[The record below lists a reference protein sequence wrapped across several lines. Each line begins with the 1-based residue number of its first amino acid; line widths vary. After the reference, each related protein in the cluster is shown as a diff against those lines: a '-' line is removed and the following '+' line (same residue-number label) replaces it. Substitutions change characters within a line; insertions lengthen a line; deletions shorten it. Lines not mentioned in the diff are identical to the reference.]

1 MTTNI
6 QTIFFDVGNTL
17 RIVLPDQEFIDRAE
31 AGLMELIGTTESHDA
46 LFAKLEER
54 WKAYRKQSKTTLLD
68 ASEGEAAGNKKSRR
82 HFPDAERWLYRVLR
96 VYTFA

>member
-1 MTTNI
+1 MTANI

-46 LFAKLEER
+46 LFASWR
-54 WKAYRKQSKTTLLD
+54 SAGRHT
-68 ASEGEAAGNKKSRR
+68 ASSPRPPCWMLPRENCGPSTCCRNMIRI
-82 HFPDAERWLYRVLR
+82 
-96 VYTFA
+96 

>member
-1 MTTNI
+1 MTANI

-54 WKAYRKQSKTTLLD
+54 WKAYRKQSKTPCWMLPRENCGPSTCCR
-68 ASEGEAAGNKKSRR
+68 NMIRI
-82 HFPDAERWLYRVLR
+82 
-96 VYTFA
+96 